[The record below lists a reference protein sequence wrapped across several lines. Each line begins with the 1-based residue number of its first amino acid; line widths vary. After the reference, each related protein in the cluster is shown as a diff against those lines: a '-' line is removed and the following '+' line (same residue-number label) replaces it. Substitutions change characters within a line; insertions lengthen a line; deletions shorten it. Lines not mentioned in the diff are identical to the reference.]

1 MAYQIKCDDY
11 LLHDVRDDELTVM
24 NPTVSLEVNTVGGCT
39 FAIHKN
45 HPYYGNLKLKK
56 SIFEV
61 SDDIGVIFRGRM
73 TEHSADFND
82 IKAVDLEGAMAYF
95 NDSTIRPFSFPEDF
109 TNNTEYINAAASG
122 NVIEFFLKWLIN
134 QHNSQVESFQRFR
147 LGNVTVSD
155 PNNYIT
161 RSNSDYAST
170 WETLKSKLF
179 DSELGGYL
187 CIRYEPDGN
196 YIDYLAAFELTN
208 TQEIVFGKNL
218 LDLKSRTY
226 SSGTYSAMIPIGAEL
241 EEEST
246 DAEGNTETTK
256 YRLTIA
262 DLPDGNVT
270 DDIVKKGDTIYSR
283 SAVAAYGWICAPTS
297 ETTWDDVTDA
307 NNLLTKASNGLAG
320 ELSLLTSSIEVT
332 ALDLHFTDDQV
343 QTFRIYRNVKV
354 ASDPHGHSGIY
365 MLLKLSLDLANPQN
379 TKITVGSTQRTMT
392 DISNNTANRIE
403 KAETDIAENRT
414 QTTEVRN
421 QMTIQSTEL
430 INNCQ
435 KIIANALETYVETS
449 NLEEFKATL
458 KSELE
463 VWAGGI
469 LGRVTST
476 EESIKNVDGDLQ
488 AKFNTITKYFTFDI
502 NGLTIG
508 QMDNPNKV
516 VIDNDQISIL
526 VNNMPVQEF
535 KADGTALI
543 PSLNITQLLN
553 LLGLQITED
562 ETHIS
567 CEYVGG

>member
-1 MAYQIKCDDY
+1 
-11 LLHDVRDDELTVM
+11 
-24 NPTVSLEVNTVGGCT
+24 
-39 FAIHKN
+39 
-45 HPYYGNLKLKK
+45 
-56 SIFEV
+56 
-61 SDDIGVIFRGRM
+61 
-73 TEHSADFND
+73 
-82 IKAVDLEGAMAYF
+82 
-95 NDSTIRPFSFPEDF
+95 
-109 TNNTEYINAAASG
+109 
-122 NVIEFFLKWLIN
+122 
-134 QHNSQVESFQRFR
+134 
-147 LGNVTVSD
+147 
-155 PNNYIT
+155 
-161 RSNSDYAST
+161 
-170 WETLKSKLF
+170 
-179 DSELGGYL
+179 
-187 CIRYEPDGN
+187 
-196 YIDYLAAFELTN
+196 
-208 TQEIVFGKNL
+208 
-218 LDLKSRTY
+218 
-226 SSGTYSAMIPIGAEL
+226 
-241 EEEST
+241 
-246 DAEGNTETTK
+246 
-256 YRLTIA
+256 
-262 DLPDGNVT
+262 
-270 DDIVKKGDTIYSR
+270 
-283 SAVAAYGWICAPTS
+283 
-297 ETTWDDVTDA
+297 
-307 NNLLTKASNGLAG
+307 
-320 ELSLLTSSIEVT
+320 
-332 ALDLHFTDDQV
+332 
-343 QTFRIYRNVKV
+343 
-354 ASDPHGHSGIY
+354 

-543 PSLNITQLLN
+543 PSLKITQLLN

>member
-11 LLHDVRDDELTVM
+11 ILHDIRDDELTVM
-24 NPTVSLEVNTVGGCT
+24 NPMVSLEVNTVGGCT

-45 HPYYGNLKLKK
+45 HPYFGNLKLKK

-73 TEHSADFND
+73 TEHSADFNN

-109 TNNTEYINAAASG
+109 TNNTEYVKAAASG
-122 NVIEFFLKWLIN
+122 NVVEFFLKWLIN
-134 QHNSQVESFQRFR
+134 RHNSQVESFQRFR

-179 DSELGGYL
+179 DSGLGGYL

-208 TQEIVFGKNL
+208 TQEVVFGKNL

-256 YRLTIA
+256 YRLTIS
-262 DLPDGNVT
+262 DLPDGDVT
-270 DDIVKKGDTIYSR
+270 DDIVKSGDTIYSR

-297 ETTWDDVTDA
+297 ETTWEDVTDA
-307 NNLLTKASNGLAG
+307 NNLLTKASSGLAG

-354 ASDPHGHSGIY
+354 ASEPHGHSGIY

-543 PSLNITQLLN
+543 PSLKITQLLN